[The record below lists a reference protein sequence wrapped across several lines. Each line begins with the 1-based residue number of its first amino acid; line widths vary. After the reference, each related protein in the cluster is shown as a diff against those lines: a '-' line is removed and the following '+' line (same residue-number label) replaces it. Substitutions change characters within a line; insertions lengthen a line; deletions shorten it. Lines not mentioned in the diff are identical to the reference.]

1 MKCKMMVLRD
11 ECAKHGWTIARWQDQ
26 VTIRDGMGAHVASF
40 VDPMPAD
47 LGEAQRWIDS
57 HYLSNVL
64 TTASV
69 CGDCG
74 EVMIEAGAICGPC
87 NYKRKSDLRG
97 LAAREQPAP
106 AATGSRPVWD
116 EVIRRATGEDGFRN
130 SMQDD
135 AIALVYALALRVYR
149 DDNRATAH
157 SHVIDDMRARDRM
170 GRERYGVP
178 LTADNGR
185 NHLVDAYQEALD
197 LLVYLVAHEMAQ
209 EADHE

>member
-1 MKCKMMVLRD
+1 MVLRD

-106 AATGSRPVWD
+106 VATGSRPVWD
-116 EVIRRATGEDGFRN
+116 EVIRRY
-130 SMQDD
+130 SYDD
-135 AIALVYALALRVYR
+135 LSRRDPAWKRDTDAAIHMVEIVALRLGLYKV
-149 DDNRATAH
+149 DILN
-157 SHVIDDMRARDRM
+157 DMRQRDAM

-197 LLVYLVAHEMAQ
+197 LLVYLVAAEMAH
-209 EADHE
+209 D

>member
-1 MKCKMMVLRD
+1 MKCKMVLRD

-106 AATGSRPVWD
+106 VATGSRPVWD
-116 EVIRRATGEDGFRN
+116 EVIRRY
-130 SMQDD
+130 SYDD
-135 AIALVYALALRVYR
+135 LSRRDPAWKRDTDAAIHMVEIVALRLGLYKV
-149 DDNRATAH
+149 DILN
-157 SHVIDDMRARDRM
+157 DMRQRDAM

-197 LLVYLVAHEMAQ
+197 LLVYLVAAEMAH
-209 EADHE
+209 D